1 MMIRIEITWAT
12 IIVRI
17 QITWAGVEDGN
28 AWGLGW
34 GLQQMQRPGVV
45 LFNNKSKSCRNESKK
60 IVQSPKY
67 GVLVQLL
74 DAVQSPIQRKR
85 KMQKIDILSW
95 IYAKICAFVYLK
107 GVRVSKLNKNLI
119 WLSRYDRYYRV
130 ITILSFTS
138 HEGS

>member
-12 IIVRI
+12 IIIRI

-45 LFNNKSKSCRNESKK
+45 IFSNKSKICRNESK
-60 IVQSPKY
+60 SPKY

-85 KMQKIDILSW
+85 KMQKLDILYW
-95 IYAKICAFVYLK
+95 IYAKICAFVYLN
-107 GVRVSKLNKNLI
+107 GVGVSKLNENLI
-119 WLSRYDRYYRV
+119 WPSRYNRNYRV
-130 ITILSFTS
+130 IAILSFTS
-138 HEGS
+138 HEVS